1 MSEAETELLFDYES
15 IIDTVL
21 NNDTIP
27 TESQIRDLLQRTKK
41 LLLAEP
47 PLIRVSSDKP
57 IIISGITT
65 FLSICNL
72 QRRFLR

>member
-27 TESQIRDLLQRTKK
+27 TESQIRELLQRTKT

-47 PLIRVSSDKP
+47 PLIRISSDKP